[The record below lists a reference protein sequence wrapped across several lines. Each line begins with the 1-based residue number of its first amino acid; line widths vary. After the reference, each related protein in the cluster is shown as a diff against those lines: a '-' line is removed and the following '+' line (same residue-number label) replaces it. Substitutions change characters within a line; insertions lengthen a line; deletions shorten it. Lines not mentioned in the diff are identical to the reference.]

1 MENEIPTP
9 EIISAEFE
17 GTKVYRIPYRMR
29 HTQIEKSLAF
39 NNDTNLIHN
48 EPLEARLTLL
58 SIACSRAFGKKFDS
72 DYCPNRTFDV
82 VAEKIR
88 SLDSFV
94 IAPGIWMSGIFDE
107 FFTFPDN
114 SYPKTRPRIG
124 KRPYLKPGC
133 IVQYALS
140 RYKNPLIIPTERPV
154 DVELVFEVK
163 QKPGAEHVRGKKV
176 TFKVLVDDLFSYK
189 HLLGDKDIDADSGKI
204 IVQSTDIDVFPFGTS
219 LEKIEEFYSKGIKNL
234 TNITPKYEIA
244 EINEGDEI
252 IKIVNGSLDVEG
264 KCLIHTTN
272 RDNAKCIHVASKTT
286 FVSGEDYGQY
296 GISIKRENLG
306 DICRTISKL
315 AQQAKIP
322 RVLLIALD
330 EFKDNDLYKEV
341 VSSNLRYKDWVK
353 YVNEV
358 KSSDADAAKKADEK
372 IKSAKT
378 KFEAEEQERRK
389 AIEDYLSVIPG
400 NGSDLDTEMGRRL
413 MVYVEQETL
422 FAARSHEKDLKLGN
436 TFNLNAILT
445 NYDPR
450 MGGMHYF
457 FVQTKT
463 GGHEEGII
471 NGEEIMRANTK
482 ISGTP
487 LITKE
492 LAQYLKDFRLNLY
505 LQKF

>member
-1 MENEIPTP
+1 MHTEIPTP
-9 EIISAEFE
+9 EIISSEFE

-48 EPLEARLTLL
+48 EPLEARLLLL
-58 SIACSRAFGKKFDS
+58 SIACSKSYGRTGEN
-72 DYCPNRTFDV
+72 YCPSRALDV

-114 SYPKTRPRIG
+114 SYPKTRPIIG

-133 IVQYALS
+133 IVQYAFS

-163 QKPGAEHVRGKKV
+163 QKPGAEHIKGKEV

-189 HLLGDKDIDADSGKI
+189 HLLDKKDIDLDSGKI
-204 IVQSTDIDVFPFGTS
+204 LIQSTDIDVFPFGTS
-219 LEKIEEFYSKGIKNL
+219 LEKIKEFYSKGIKNL
-234 TNITPKYEIA
+234 TNITPKYEI
-244 EINEGDEI
+244 NETNEDDEI
-252 IKIVNGSLDVEG
+252 IKIINGSLDVEG
-264 KCLIHTTN
+264 KCLIHITN

-306 DICRTISKL
+306 DLCRTVSKL

-322 RVLLIALD
+322 RVLLIAVE
-330 EFKDNDLYKEV
+330 EFAKNDLYKEV
-341 VSSNLRYKDWVK
+341 VSSNLRYKDWIK
-353 YVNEV
+353 AMNDL
-358 KSSDADAAKKADEK
+358 KSGDPDRQESAATKINTAQKK
-372 IKSAKT
+372 
-378 KFEAEEQERRK
+378 FEEQENERKK
-389 AIEDYLSVIPG
+389 AIEDYLSIIPG
-400 NGSDLDTEMGRRL
+400 NNGDIEKQMDRRL

-422 FAARSHEKDLKLGN
+422 FTPRPHEKDLKLGN
-436 TFNLNAILT
+436 TFNMNAILT
-445 NYDPR
+445 NYDPKW
-450 MGGMHYF
+450 GGMHYF

-482 ISGTP
+482 ISSTP

-492 LAQYLKDFRLNLY
+492 LAQYLKDFRLNTD